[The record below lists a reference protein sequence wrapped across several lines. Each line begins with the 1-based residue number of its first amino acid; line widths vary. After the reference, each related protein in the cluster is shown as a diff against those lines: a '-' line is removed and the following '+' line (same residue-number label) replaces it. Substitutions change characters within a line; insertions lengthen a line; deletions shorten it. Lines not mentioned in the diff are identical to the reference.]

1 MAIVPYR
8 TGSRH
13 SNDISSLVNVLL
25 LGIWMFS
32 AALFSMLRWCS
43 RSVLAVEDRVLR
55 YQQPTNL
62 TMFFRSLAG
71 VLGNSMGEQRRS
83 SGADTFLVF
92 VIGVFAMLTGMLF
105 TGFIFEQMIENGS
118 VPQMN
123 TMSELLASK
132 LRIRECLIDVNAHN
146 R

>member
-105 TGFIFEQMIENGS
+105 TGFIFEQMIENGP

-132 LRIRECLIDVNAHN
+132 IRIRECLIDVNAHN